1 MSYTLITG
9 ASGGLGAALAEV
21 FAKHKHNLILAARN
35 ETNLNKVKARLE
47 DEYGIEIHIYAADLS
62 IEQECNN
69 MFEFTQSQN
78 LDVDILINNAG
89 FGYSG
94 DYLDADWFVQ
104 KNMVDLNITTL
115 MYLSYLY
122 GNIMKKKAYGKIL
135 NIASAA
141 AFSGG
146 PYMVD
151 YYATKAFVLS
161 FSEALHEELKPFG
174 ITVTALCPGPTKT
187 SFEKNAGLEQAK
199 MFKSFGAANPKNVA
213 RLGYAA
219 TMKGK
224 AVVYHG
230 KVTHGFNILSRLS
243 TRSFARKTAAKLNK

>member
-9 ASGGLGAALAEV
+9 ASGGLGAALAEE

-35 ETNLNKVKARLE
+35 ADNLNKVKTRLE
-47 DEYGIEIHIYAADLS
+47 DKFGIEAHIYVADLS
-62 IEQECNN
+62 VEKERKLI
-69 MFEFTQSQN
+69 FEFTQSQN
-78 LDVDILINNAG
+78 LNVDTLVNNAG
-89 FGYSG
+89 FGCSG
-94 DYLDADWFVQ
+94 DYLDADWFTQ
-104 KNMVDLNITTL
+104 KNMVDLNITAL
-115 MYLSYLY
+115 MHLNHLY
-122 GNIMKKKAYGKIL
+122 GKLMKEKLHGKIL

-146 PYMVD
+146 PHMAN

-187 SFEKNAGLEQAK
+187 SFEKNAGLEQTK
-199 MFKSFGAANPKNVA
+199 MFKTFGAANPKNVA
-213 RLGYAA
+213 KLGYISM
-219 TMKGK
+219 MKGK

-243 TRSFARKTAAKLNK
+243 TRSFSRKTAAKLNK